1 MIKSSTTLGEHN
13 LPQLMQHKSGMVIL
27 VTTIEVDTNEDTEQ
41 EWVSGTIISH
51 GINPEATNR

>member
-1 MIKSSTTLGEHN
+1 MIKSSTTLGKHN
-13 LPQLMQHKSGMVIL
+13 LPQLIQHESGMIIL
-27 VTTIEVDTNEDTEQ
+27 EVDTNEDTEQ